1 MKRCCLAIAVF
12 LQGAEGL
19 SAAPDAA
26 QQPGAVAATHLGFGA
41 ASLARPA
48 EPLRALAVGS
58 LRAAGVQ
65 RAALLPG
72 TAPRPRSG
80 IAQRDGAPAQGARD
94 GACCEMP
101 WCTREQLAAA
111 GRWASFFA
119 PHPFH
124 TLHVETPAVRRVD
137 IWGLH
142 REFRTL
148 RGPVS
153 VALEGGAAV
162 RVREHLSLTAGFRL
176 LGYGPDAAGQLE
188 GAKLD
193 TGTAAPFLGL
203 ALRF

>member
-1 MKRCCLAIAVF
+1 MKRFCLTIAVF
-12 LQGAEGL
+12 LQSAQSL

-26 QQPGAVAATHLGFGA
+26 QQPGAGAAMHLGLGA
-41 ASLARPA
+41 ALLTRPA
-48 EPLRALAVGS
+48 EPLRALAVGTP
-58 LRAAGVQ
+58 RAAGVQ
-65 RAALLPG
+65 PAALLPG
-72 TAPRPRSG
+72 A
-80 IAQRDGAPAQGARD
+80 AHRDGAR
-94 GACCEMP
+94 CEMS
-101 WCTREQLAAA
+101 WCARERLAAA

-124 TLHVETPAVRRVD
+124 TLHVETPAVRWVD

-176 LGYGPDAAGQLE
+176 LGDGPDTAGQLE

-193 TGTAAPFLGL
+193 TGIAAPFLGL

>member
-1 MKRCCLAIAVF
+1 MKRFCLAIAVF
-12 LQGAEGL
+12 LQSAQSL
-19 SAAPDAA
+19 SAAADAM
-26 QQPGAVAATHLGFGA
+26 QHPGVATHLELGA
-41 ASLARPA
+41 ALLAGPA
-48 EPLRALAVGS
+48 EPLRALAVGT

-65 RAALLPG
+65 PAVFPLG
-72 TAPRPRSG
+72 VAPRPRSG
-80 IAQRDGAPAQGARD
+80 IAQRDGAR
-94 GACCEMP
+94 CEMP
-101 WCTREQLAAA
+101 WCARGRLAAA

-124 TLHVETPAVRRVD
+124 TLHVETPAAQRVD

-162 RVREHLSLTAGFRL
+162 RVREHLSLTTGFRL
-176 LGYGPDAAGQLE
+176 LGYGPGAAGQLE
-188 GAKLD
+188 DAKLD
-193 TGTAAPFLGL
+193 TGIAAPFLGL

>member
-1 MKRCCLAIAVF
+1 MKRFCLTIAVF
-12 LQGAEGL
+12 LQSAQSL

-26 QQPGAVAATHLGFGA
+26 QQPGAGAAMHLGLGA
-41 ASLARPA
+41 ALLTRPA
-48 EPLRALAVGS
+48 EPLRARAVGT

-65 RAALLPG
+65 PAALLPG
-72 TAPRPRSG
+72 A
-80 IAQRDGAPAQGARD
+80 AHRDGAPAQDARD
-94 GACCEMP
+94 GARCEMS
-101 WCTREQLAAA
+101 WCARERLAAA

-124 TLHVETPAVRRVD
+124 TLHVETPALRRVD

-153 VALEGGAAV
+153 IALEGGAAV

-176 LGYGPDAAGQLE
+176 LGYGPGAASQLE
-188 GAKLD
+188 GTKLD
-193 TGTAAPFLGL
+193 TGVAAPFLGL